1 MFRPNIRGFS
11 KQSLRLGLFGWRIER
26 SESFIKH
33 RWPWRLSWVETIASD
48 EVLTPVLAR
57 SGFVHLISKAGTK
70 AHVVSAGLRRLRG
83 SLLWFGSTVCVV
95 SVAILCTP
103 LEENQTKSHSPSPAV
118 SPESCAA
125 LLQNPKKL
133 VAKWL
138 AGSESEITKI
148 TEENRLQLG
157 GIQLRKVSIACGTQ
171 IESVQ
176 LTLIADG
183 SAWRLKKFTR
193 LEN

>member
-1 MFRPNIRGFS
+1 M
-11 KQSLRLGLFGWRIER
+11 
-26 SESFIKH
+26 
-33 RWPWRLSWVETIASD
+33 
-48 EVLTPVLAR
+48 
-57 SGFVHLISKAGTK
+57 HLISQNGTK
-70 AHVVSAGLRRLRG
+70 AQVLSAGLRRVRG
-83 SLLWFGSTVCVV
+83 TFLWFVAAACVV
-95 SVAILCTP
+95 TVAILFMSSQETP
-103 LEENQTKSHSPSPAV
+103 TKPLSPSPAV

-125 LLQNPKKL
+125 HLQNPEQL

-148 TEENRLQLG
+148 TEEHRLQLG